1 MVTDGSEAAA
11 GRALRPPRPLMASG
25 GRHAAVS
32 VPRTKATAGPLPLGP
47 TKDTRR
53 RAGACGRW
61 AAIDAVP
68 WPLVVI
74 LGAQVVVARHVLRHL
89 GRHRRLLLLSRE
101 SFTTL
106 FGTTISAIRRF
117 TSDPVL
123 ITETGISPTAGKA
136 ARIPE
141 LFAGARAAGVL
152 GLVYFDAKGYRDWR
166 LDQDADALAA
176 FRKAA
181 QGFG

>member
-1 MVTDGSEAAA
+1 VVTDGSEAAA

-47 TKDTRR
+47 AKDTRR

-89 GRHRRLLLLSRE
+89 GRHRRLLLLSRRE
-101 SFTTL
+101 L
-106 FGTTISAIRRF
+106 HDPVRHHHL
-117 TSDPVL
+117 SDPAFHQRS
-123 ITETGISPTAGKA
+123 GP
-136 ARIPE
+136 
-141 LFAGARAAGVL
+141 
-152 GLVYFDAKGYRDWR
+152 DHRDR
-166 LDQDADALAA
+166 HLPDRGQGGQDP
-176 FRKAA
+176 
-181 QGFG
+181 